1 MVKGFAAGWFSILL
15 IIEGV
20 FSMLFF
26 QSRKQQEYIQ
36 RLEEAIQ
43 PFADRAE
50 ALDTTN
56 GFPFENIKE
65 LKDFGYP
72 KLTLAKEF
80 GGHGGTLYDFLLCQE
95 KIAQYCGPT
104 ALGIGWHVGTVL
116 SLMERKPWE
125 KGVMD
130 QLFHEVSAGAL
141 VNTAASEA
149 GTGSPTRG
157 GRPETTATKK
167 GERWILNGRK
177 TFTTLSPVL
186 DIFLVTAWVPEDER
200 LGTFFVH
207 RDEAGV
213 VIEETW
219 DMISMQGTGSHDLVL
234 NDVSLP
240 EKYYVQKSNPLEKR
254 KPEAWLLHIPAC
266 YLGIAVAARNHAVE
280 FAKTYSPNSLPGPI
294 RDLPNVQRTIGEME
308 LELSEAH
315 HFLYSVAEK
324 WERNPEDREAL
335 ATQLGA
341 VKLSVTNKA
350 LSIVDKA
357 MRVVGA
363 KSLQRQNPLQRYYR
377 DVRAGLHNPPMDDA
391 TITMLAKSAL
401 Y

>member
-1 MVKGFAAGWFSILL
+1 MVQDFFTTGGM
-15 IIEGV
+15 V
-20 FSMLFF
+20 FMSFF
-26 QSRKQQEYIQ
+26 QSQKQKEYIQ
-36 RLEEAIQ
+36 KLEEAIQ
-43 PFADRAE
+43 PFSSRSE
-50 ALDTTN
+50 ALDDSK
-56 GFPFENIKE
+56 GFPFENIQE
-65 LKDFGYP
+65 LKEFGYP
-72 KLTLAKEF
+72 KLTLAKAD
-80 GGHGGTLYDFLLCQE
+80 GGNGGSLYDFLLCQE

-116 SLMERKPWE
+116 SLTEKRPWE
-125 KGVMD
+125 KGVMNE
-130 QLFHEVSAGAL
+130 LFDEVSKGAL
-141 VNTAASEA
+141 INTAASEA

-157 GRPETTATKK
+157 GRPETLAIKK
-167 GERWILNGRK
+167 GEQWNLNGRK

-186 DIFLVTAWVPEDER
+186 NIFLVTAWVPEDER
-200 LGTFFVH
+200 LGTFLVH
-207 RDEAGV
+207 RDLMGV
-213 VIEETW
+213 SIEETW
-219 DMISMQGTGSHDLVL
+219 DMMSMQGTGSHDLVL
-234 NDVSLP
+234 NDVRLP
-240 EKYYVQKSNPLEKR
+240 EKYYVMKSNPGEKR

-266 YLGIAVAARNHAVE
+266 YLGIAVAARNYAVE

-324 WERNPEDREAL
+324 WEQHPEDRDEL
-335 ATQLGA
+335 SKQLGA
-341 VKLSVTNKA
+341 VKLSVVNKSI
-350 LSIVDKA
+350 SIVDKA

-363 KSLQRQNPLQRYYR
+363 KSLQRKNPLQRYYR

>member
-1 MVKGFAAGWFSILL
+1 MS
-15 IIEGV
+15 
-20 FSMLFF
+20 FF
-26 QSRKQQEYIQ
+26 QSQKQKEYIQ
-36 RLEEAIQ
+36 KLEEAIQ
-43 PFADRAE
+43 SFSARSE
-50 ALDTTN
+50 ALDVSK

-65 LKDFGYP
+65 LKEFGYP
-72 KLTLAKEF
+72 QLTLAKED
-80 GGHGGTLYDFLLCQE
+80 GGYGGSLYDFLLCQE

-116 SLMERKPWE
+116 SLTEKRPWE
-125 KGVMD
+125 KGVMNE
-130 QLFHEVSAGAL
+130 LFDEVSKGAL
-141 VNTAASEA
+141 INTAASEA

-157 GRPETTATKK
+157 GRPETIAIKK
-167 GERWILNGRK
+167 GQQWNLNGRK

-200 LGTFFVH
+200 LGTFLIH
-207 RDEAGV
+207 RDVMGV
-213 VIEETW
+213 SIEETW

-240 EKYYVQKSNPLEKR
+240 EKYYVMKSNLGEKR

-266 YLGIAVAARNHAVE
+266 YLGIAVAARNYAVE

-308 LELSEAH
+308 LELGEAH

-324 WERNPEDREAL
+324 WVRHPEEHDEL
-335 ATQLGA
+335 SKQLGA
-341 VKLSVTNKA
+341 VKLSVVNKSI
-350 LSIVDKA
+350 SIVDKA

-363 KSLQRQNPLQRYYR
+363 KSLQRNNPLQRYY
-377 DVRAGLHNPPMDDA
+377 
-391 TITMLAKSAL
+391 
-401 Y
+401 

>member
-1 MVKGFAAGWFSILL
+1 MS
-15 IIEGV
+15 
-20 FSMLFF
+20 FF
-26 QSRKQQEYIQ
+26 QSQKQKEYIQ
-36 RLEEAIQ
+36 KLEEAIQ
-43 PFADRAE
+43 PFSSRSE
-50 ALDTTN
+50 ALDDSK
-56 GFPFENIKE
+56 GFPFENIQE
-65 LKDFGYP
+65 LKEFGYP
-72 KLTLAKEF
+72 KLTLAKAD
-80 GGHGGTLYDFLLCQE
+80 GGNGGSLYDFLLCQE

-116 SLMERKPWE
+116 SLTEKRPWE
-125 KGVMD
+125 KGVMNE
-130 QLFHEVSAGAL
+130 LFDEVSKGAL
-141 VNTAASEA
+141 INTAASEA

-157 GRPETTATKK
+157 GRPETLAIKK
-167 GERWILNGRK
+167 GEQWNLNGRK

-186 DIFLVTAWVPEDER
+186 NIFLVTAWVPEDER
-200 LGTFFVH
+200 LGTFLVH
-207 RDEAGV
+207 RDLMGV
-213 VIEETW
+213 SIEETW
-219 DMISMQGTGSHDLVL
+219 DMMSMQGTGSHDLVL
-234 NDVSLP
+234 NDVRLP
-240 EKYYVQKSNPLEKR
+240 EKYYVMKSNPGEKR

-266 YLGIAVAARNHAVE
+266 YLGIAVAARNYAVE

-324 WERNPEDREAL
+324 WEQHPEDRDEL
-335 ATQLGA
+335 SKQLGA
-341 VKLSVTNKA
+341 VKLSVVNKSI
-350 LSIVDKA
+350 SIVDKA

-363 KSLQRQNPLQRYYR
+363 KSLQRKNPLQRYYR

>member
-1 MVKGFAAGWFSILL
+1 MS
-15 IIEGV
+15 
-20 FSMLFF
+20 FF
-26 QSRKQQEYIQ
+26 QSQKQKEYIQ
-36 RLEEAIQ
+36 KLEEVIQ
-43 PFADRAE
+43 PFSSRSE
-50 ALDTTN
+50 ALDDSK
-56 GFPFENIKE
+56 GFPFENIRE
-65 LKDFGYP
+65 LKEFGYP
-72 KLTLAKEF
+72 KLTLAKAD
-80 GGHGGTLYDFLLCQE
+80 GGNGGSLYDFLLCQE

-116 SLMERKPWE
+116 SLTEKRPWE
-125 KGVMD
+125 KGVLNE
-130 QLFHEVSAGAL
+130 LFDEVSKGAL
-141 VNTAASEA
+141 INTAASEA

-157 GRPETTATKK
+157 GRPETLAIKK
-167 GERWILNGRK
+167 DEHWNLNGRK

-186 DIFLVTAWVPEDER
+186 NIFLVTAWVPEDER
-200 LGTFFVH
+200 LGTFLVH
-207 RDEAGV
+207 RDLMGV
-213 VIEETW
+213 SIEETW

-240 EKYYVQKSNPLEKR
+240 EKYYVMKSNPGEKR

-266 YLGIAVAARNHAVE
+266 YLGIAVAARNYAVE

-294 RDLPNVQRTIGEME
+294 RDLPNVQRTIGEIE

-324 WERNPEDREAL
+324 WEQHPEERDEL
-335 ATQLGA
+335 SKQLGA
-341 VKLSVTNKA
+341 VKLSVVNKSI
-350 LSIVDKA
+350 SIVDKA

-363 KSLQRQNPLQRYYR
+363 KSLQRKNPLQRYYR